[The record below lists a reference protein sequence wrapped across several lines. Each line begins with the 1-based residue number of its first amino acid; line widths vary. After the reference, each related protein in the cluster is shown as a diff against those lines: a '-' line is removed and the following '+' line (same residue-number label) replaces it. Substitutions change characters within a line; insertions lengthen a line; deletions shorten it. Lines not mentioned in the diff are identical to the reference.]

1 MSTLTQT
8 KLTRIIANAVKSE
21 VQTALAPLQKQN
33 TTWMNQ
39 VNAPAVQQ
47 YDNNGR
53 PEKGVRIAQVFRSLA
68 FAKCDQGE
76 AMRFAEKE
84 YGANSYA
91 LKALSASDFVGGGAT
106 LAQELSSELI
116 ELLRPRSIVRAAG
129 PMIVNPTIG
138 SMAFPRITAG
148 ATAAYTEENEDIVI
162 SEQTFGQVV
171 LVAKKLAA
179 LVPMSNDLLKFGV
192 NADEIVR
199 DDLINAIVTEE
210 DQNLLRG
217 NGLSGAPK
225 GLLNQAAAANIVA
238 SAGVTAANIETDFRV
253 LMNSLTN
260 NDVAMIRPVYMMAP
274 RSKNFL
280 FTLRDANGN
289 LIFQPQLA
297 NANPTIYGIPVLTST
312 NIPINLGG
320 GSDETEVYLAD
331 MSEVIFGEVT
341 QVDVAVSGDA
351 TYLEGANLRSAFSR
365 DQTLMR
371 VTLRHDLAVKHDV
384 AIAVINAITW
394 GA

>member
-1 MSTLTQT
+1 M
-8 KLTRIIANAVKSE
+8 I
-21 VQTALAPLQKQN
+21 PH
-33 TTWMNQ
+33 
-39 VNAPAVQQ
+39 

-53 PEKGVRIAQVFRSLA
+53 PDKGVRIAQVFRALA

-84 YGANSYA
+84 YGPNSYA
-91 LKALSASDFVGGGAT
+91 VKALSASDFTGGGAT
-106 LAQELSSELI
+106 IAQDLSAELI
-116 ELLRPRSIVRAAG
+116 DLLRPRSIVRTMQ
-129 PMIVNPTIG
+129 PMLVRPTKG
-138 SMAFPRITAG
+138 TMSFPKITSG
-148 ATAAYTEENEDIVI
+148 ASAAYTEENEDITI
-162 SEQTFGQVV
+162 SQQAFGQVV

-179 LVPMSNDLLKFGV
+179 LVPISNDLLKYGA

-199 DDLINAIVTEE
+199 DDLVKAISTEE
-210 DQNLLRG
+210 DQQLLRG
-217 NGLSGAPK
+217 TGLLGAPK
-225 GLLNQAAAANIVA
+225 GLLNHAAAANVTA
-238 SAGVTAANIETDFRV
+238 SAGNTSANIETDFRT
-253 LMNSLTN
+253 LMNGLTN
-260 NDVAMIRPVYMMAP
+260 NDVPMLRPSYLMAP

-320 GSDETEVYLAD
+320 GSNESEVYLVDA
-331 MSEVIFGEVT
+331 SEVIFGEVE

-351 TYLEGANLRSAFSR
+351 SYIEGGTLRSAFSR
-365 DQTLMR
+365 DQTRMR

-384 AIAVINAITW
+384 AIAVINTVTW